1 MDNDSLI
8 WNSVIVLAV
17 ILVGLISSMIV
28 LSRKLKKVE
37 KEYKR
42 IKKEN

>member
-17 ILVGLISSMIV
+17 ILVGLLSSMIV